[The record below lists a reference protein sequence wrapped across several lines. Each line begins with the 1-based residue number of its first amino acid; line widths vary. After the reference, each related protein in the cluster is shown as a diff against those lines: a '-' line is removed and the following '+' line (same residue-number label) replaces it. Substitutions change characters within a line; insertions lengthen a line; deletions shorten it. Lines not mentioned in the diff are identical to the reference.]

1 MDQFIPVAIN
11 CSYTQNL
18 SNTSGEFFCLV
29 AEQGHYGGRTLP
41 TNTRQGLYTCTTNG
55 ELLASVNTR
64 DGSQVVQMMQ
74 QALQKWPQVAKKSS
88 PDHYQYTDNWY
99 GSFPENATALNLY
112 VRDLPHQS
120 NQVNTDWNLD
130 HIWLT
135 ADEMRELIPENL
147 LTGHIYSF
155 PESLS
160 HRIAKLHLVDIVRG
174 ESPRWQN
181 DDLKRVEM
189 KLRVQ
194 QVTTDEVDLYLEG
207 LVKNE
212 AAPSY
217 NINPFSKQ
225 KVDMPRGIKLELRG
239 YLKYNQS
246 TKKIDRFDV
255 TASGLRWGATTY
267 NARFDDLGPT
277 PIGFAIELADD
288 SQVGRTPPQAI
299 SSKYFDSF

>member
-18 SNTSGEFFCLV
+18 SDKSDEFFCLV
-29 AEQGHYGGRTLP
+29 AEQGHYGGQTLP

-64 DGSQVVQMMQ
+64 DGSRVVQMMQ

-88 PDHYQYTDNWY
+88 PDHYHYTDNWY

-160 HRIAKLHLVDIVRG
+160 RRIAKLHLVDIVRG
-174 ESPRWQN
+174 ESPRWKN

-207 LVKNE
+207 LVENE

-225 KVDMPRGIKLELRG
+225 KVDMPRGIKLELQG

-277 PIGFAIELADD
+277 PIGFALELADD

-299 SSKYFDSF
+299 SSNYFDSF